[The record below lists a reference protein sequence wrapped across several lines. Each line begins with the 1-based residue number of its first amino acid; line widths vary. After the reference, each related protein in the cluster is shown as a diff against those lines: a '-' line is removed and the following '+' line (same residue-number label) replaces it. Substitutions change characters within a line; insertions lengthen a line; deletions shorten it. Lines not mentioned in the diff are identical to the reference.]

1 MTTAYYII
9 TAFILILV
17 FISILVLIRKKRKSS
32 APYTEALHCFIEG
45 DRDSAL
51 ELLKKAVKEDT
62 ENVMAYIL
70 LGNIIREK
78 GNPQKAIKIHRNL
91 LVRSNLTKSQTQEI
105 LIALIRDYKNAGL
118 ISQAVEMAEK
128 LVKQDRKNTQYQ
140 ELLLTLY
147 EENKSWDKAY
157 FQRQSLNKWKKQKDS
172 NILALYKIEAGLDA
186 IKKGLEKE
194 GRIRFREAIKL
205 NKKCIPAYLY
215 WGDSLQRENRYSEA
229 LEVYINFTK
238 KNPQKAHLAFDRIKD
253 LLFDMG
259 RYGEIELIYKDV
271 ITRDPENFEAHLN
284 LADLHMKQGD
294 IERAEKECRDLYN
307 KYPGN
312 KKCGLLLISLLRYR
326 QKEKEAIQKA
336 VELLKLETGEHIYK
350 CSKCGFETEEIIWRC
365 PSCGAW
371 DSFLGSCS

>member
-312 KKCGLLLISLLRYR
+312 KK
-326 QKEKEAIQKA
+326 
-336 VELLKLETGEHIYK
+336 
-350 CSKCGFETEEIIWRC
+350 
-365 PSCGAW
+365 
-371 DSFLGSCS
+371 

>member
-17 FISILVLIRKKRKSS
+17 FIFILVLIRKKRKSS

-259 RYGEIELIYKDV
+259 RYGEIELIYRDV
-271 ITRDPENFEAHLN
+271 ISRDPENFEAHLN

-336 VELLKLETGEHIYK
+336 VELLKLETGKHIYK